1 MRTQEQ
7 PCAWSPASPFSPEGD
22 TPRYIQV
29 ADALRHRIL
38 DGEFAAND
46 PLPSESETV
55 RAFDISRVR

>member
-1 MRTQEQ
+1 M
-7 PCAWSPASPFSPEGD
+7 
-22 TPRYIQV
+22 QV